1 MSFVSDLRVWRA
13 ALTGASLTLA
23 TACERVV
30 DISVPD
36 GPTRLVVEG
45 RLESVQGAPSS
56 RQSIRLTTTSPYFGN
71 SAPPPARDA
80 MVTVTEDG
88 GPTVTL
94 RPSATDPA
102 VYVTDSLPT
111 AAGRR
116 YTLRVQWE
124 GDRYEATETM
134 AAVPRIDSLYF
145 RAPRTNNSASAGLR
159 ATIDLRDTPGV
170 ANFYLWDQ
178 FIDGKRIVSGDTA
191 FRFRLVLTDQG
202 YQGRAVRGFQP
213 YELNRVTSGQD
224 VIVRQL
230 SISEAM
236 FRYYSALNNQ
246 IDGDGSPFSVPPSD
260 AKGNVANVTRPE
272 RRALGYF
279 MASEVSEARRRVP

>member
-1 MSFVSDLRVWRA
+1 MSFVSERCAIMA
-13 ALTGASLTLA
+13 ACALLLL

-45 RLESVQGAPSS
+45 RLESVQGVPSG

-71 SAPPPARDA
+71 AAPPPARHA
-80 MVTVTEDG
+80 VVTITEEG

-94 RPSATDPA
+94 RPTMTDPA
-102 VYVTDSLPT
+102 VYTTDSLQ
-111 AAGRR
+111 AARGRR

-134 AAVPRIDSLYF
+134 ASVPRIDSMYF
-145 RAPRTNNSASAGLR
+145 RGPRVNSSPTAGLR
-159 ATIDLRDTPGV
+159 ATIDLRDTPGQ
-170 ANFYLWDQ
+170 ADFYLWDQ
-178 FIDGKRIVSGDTA
+178 FVDGKRIVSGDTA
-191 FRFRLVLTDQG
+191 FRFRLVSTDQG
-202 YQGRAVRGFQP
+202 YQGRTVRGFQP
-213 YELNRVTSGQD
+213 YEQVRVTSGQD

-236 FRYYSALNNQ
+236 YRYYTALNSQ

-260 AKGNVANVTRPE
+260 ARGNVANLTRPD